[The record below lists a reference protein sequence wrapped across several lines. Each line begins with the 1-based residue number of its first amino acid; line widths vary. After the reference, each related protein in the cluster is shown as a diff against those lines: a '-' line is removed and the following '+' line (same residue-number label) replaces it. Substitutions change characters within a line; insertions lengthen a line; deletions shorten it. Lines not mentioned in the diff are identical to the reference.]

1 MAISTHGTLKRKDA
15 GRPASIVFASPL
27 ICILGVVATV
37 AAGLSGCATQIP
49 RGTASPW
56 YAPPVGTRV
65 ILPEAITIPAR
76 SARAYFQDGRI
87 TGGGVNHFAPHC
99 QLEIN
104 RVSDSA
110 QTVRAGEFVI
120 TGVNQR
126 SHEVVRAGEIRVAAR
141 FGIGIG
147 LFGSDV
153 GDIMQAWHMR
163 LHAGD
168 RPEVRALI
176 CGGAFDHPSRAETPS
191 IDEMRR
197 ALGKHIILE
206 LPQQD
211 KPQAG
216 GP

>member
-1 MAISTHGTLKRKDA
+1 MSTQRRKDA
-15 GRPASIVFASPL
+15 ERPALIAFASPRL
-27 ICILGVVATV
+27 CALCAI
-37 AAGLSGCATQIP
+37 AAITAACATQIP
-49 RGTASPW
+49 RDTANPW

-65 ILPEAITIPAR
+65 ILPEAISIPAR

-104 RVSDSA
+104 SVSDTA

-120 TGVNQR
+120 TGVSQR
-126 SHEVVRAGEIRVAAR
+126 SHEVVRAGAIRVATR

-197 ALGKHIILE
+197 ALGEHVILE
-206 LPQQD
+206 LPRQD
-211 KPQAG
+211 EPKAG
-216 GP
+216 GQ

>member
-1 MAISTHGTLKRKDA
+1 MAT
-15 GRPASIVFASPL
+15 
-27 ICILGVVATV
+27 
-37 AAGLSGCATQIP
+37 GLSGCATQTP

-104 RVSDSA
+104 TVSDTT

-120 TGVNQR
+120 TGVSRR
-126 SHEVVRAGEIRVAAR
+126 SHEVVEAGEVRVATR
-141 FGIGIG
+141 FGIGIGIG

-163 LHAGD
+163 LHAEN

-197 ALGKHIILE
+197 ALGKHVILE
-206 LPQQD
+206 LPRQD
-211 KPQAG
+211 NPQAG
-216 GP
+216 DP